1 MTGFLPCDTI
11 IPAERKGF
19 NMGKQDK
26 TNCMRV
32 LESKK
37 IHYTPHPY
45 EADPTL
51 SGEDIARLL
60 GEEPDQVF
68 KTLVTVGKPQRYY
81 VFIIPVNSE
90 LNLKKAAA
98 AVGEKS
104 VSMIPQRDLLPLTGY
119 VHGGCSPIGMKK
131 RFPSY
136 IHQSAAGLDRI
147 FVSAGRVGCQAELA
161 PADLIRVAELVSADL
176 V

>member
-1 MTGFLPCDTI
+1 
-11 IPAERKGF
+11 
-19 NMGKQDK
+19 MGKQDK

-37 IHYTPHPY
+37 IPYTPHLY

-51 SGEDIARLL
+51 TGEDIARLL
-60 GEEPDQVF
+60 GENPEQVF
-68 KTLVTVGKPQRYY
+68 KTLVTEGKPRAYY
-81 VFIIPVNSE
+81 VFIIPVTGE

-98 AVGEKS
+98 AAGEKS
-104 VSMIPQRDLLPLTGY
+104 VSMIPQRELLPLTGY

-131 RFPSY
+131 RFPAF
-136 IHQSAAGLDRI
+136 IHTSASGLDRI
-147 FVSAGRVGCQAELA
+147 FVSAGRVGCQVELA
-161 PADLIRVAELVSADL
+161 PSDLRAVAGLSSADL

>member
-1 MTGFLPCDTI
+1 
-11 IPAERKGF
+11 
-19 NMGKQDK
+19 MGKQDK

-37 IHYTPHPY
+37 ISYTPHLY
-45 EADPTL
+45 EADPSLT
-51 SGEDIARLL
+51 GENIAALL
-60 GEEPDQVF
+60 EEDPDRVF

-81 VFIIPVNSE
+81 VFILPVNRE

-98 AVGEKS
+98 AAGEKS
-104 VSMIPQRDLLPLTGY
+104 VSMIPQRDLQPLPGY

-131 RFPSY
+131 RFPSF
-136 IHQSAAGLDRI
+136 IHESASGFPRI
-147 FVSAGRVGCQAELA
+147 FVSAGRVGCQVELD
-161 PADLIRVAELVSADL
+161 PADLIRVAELTSVDL

>member
-1 MTGFLPCDTI
+1 
-11 IPAERKGF
+11 
-19 NMGKQDK
+19 MGKLDK

-37 IHYTPHPY
+37 IAYHPHLY
-45 EADPTL
+45 EADPAL
-51 SGEDIARLL
+51 SGEQIAGLL
-60 GEEPDQVF
+60 GEDPSQVF
-68 KTLVTVGKPQRYY
+68 KTLVTTGKPQKYY
-81 VFIIPVNSE
+81 VFVIPVNTE
-90 LNLKKAAA
+90 LNLKKAAS

-136 IHQSAAGLDRI
+136 IHESAVGLERI

-161 PADLIRVAELVSADL
+161 PADLIRAAELKTADL

>member
-1 MTGFLPCDTI
+1 
-11 IPAERKGF
+11 
-19 NMGKQDK
+19 MGKQDK

-37 IHYTPHPY
+37 IAYTPHLY

-51 SGEDIARLL
+51 SGGDIAALL
-60 GEEPDQVF
+60 GEEPSQVF
-68 KTLVTVGKPQRYY
+68 KTLVTVGKPQKYY
-81 VFIIPVNSE
+81 VFVVPVNEE

-98 AVGEKS
+98 AAGEKS
-104 VSMIPQRDLLPLTGY
+104 VCMIPQRDLLPLTGY

-131 RFPSY
+131 RFPSF
-136 IHQSAAGLDRI
+136 IHRSAADLSRI
-147 FVSAGRVGCQAELA
+147 FVSAGRVGCQVELD
-161 PADLIRVAELVSADL
+161 PADLIRVAELTSADL

>member
-1 MTGFLPCDTI
+1 
-11 IPAERKGF
+11 
-19 NMGKQDK
+19 MGKQDK

-37 IHYTPHPY
+37 IPYKPHLY
-45 EADPTL
+45 EADPSL
-51 SGEDIARLL
+51 SGEEIARIL
-60 GEEPDQVF
+60 GEEPSQVF
-68 KTLVTVGKPQRYY
+68 KTLVTTGKPQRYY
-81 VFIIPVNSE
+81 VFVIPVNAE
-90 LNLKKAAA
+90 LNLKKAAS

-136 IHQSAAGLDRI
+136 IHESVSGLDRI
-147 FVSAGRVGCQAELA
+147 FVSAGRVGCQVELD
-161 PADLIRVAELVSADL
+161 PADLVRVAELTVKDL

>member
-1 MTGFLPCDTI
+1 
-11 IPAERKGF
+11 
-19 NMGKQDK
+19 MGKQDK

-32 LESKK
+32 LESKN
-37 IHYTPHPY
+37 ISYTPHLY

-51 SGEDIARLL
+51 TGVDIAGILQ
-60 GEEPDQVF
+60 EDPSQVF
-68 KTLVTVGKPQRYY
+68 KTLVTTGRPQRYY
-81 VFIIPVNSE
+81 VFVIPVNAE
-90 LNLKKAAA
+90 LNLKKAAS

-136 IHQSAAGLDRI
+136 IHQSAAGLSRI
-147 FVSAGRVGCQAELA
+147 FVSAGRVGCQVELA
-161 PADLIRVAELVSADL
+161 PADLIRVAELVPADL

>member
-1 MTGFLPCDTI
+1 
-11 IPAERKGF
+11 
-19 NMGKQDK
+19 MGKQDK

-37 IHYTPHPY
+37 ISYTPHLY

-51 SGEDIARLL
+51 TGGEIAARL
-60 GEEPDQVF
+60 GENPEQTF
-68 KTLVTVGKPQRYY
+68 KTLVTVGSPQKYY
-81 VFIIPVNSE
+81 VFVIPVNAV

-104 VSMIPQRDLLPLTGY
+104 VSMILQKDLLPLTGY

-136 IHQSAAGLDRI
+136 IHLSASGLEKI
-147 FVSAGRVGCQAELA
+147 FVSAGRVGCQVELS
-161 PADLIRVAELVSADL
+161 PADLIRVADLTPADL
-176 V
+176 ID

>member
-1 MTGFLPCDTI
+1 
-11 IPAERKGF
+11 
-19 NMGKQDK
+19 MGKQDK

-37 IHYTPHPY
+37 IPYTPHLY
-45 EADPTL
+45 DADPSL
-51 SGEDIARLL
+51 SGEEIARLL
-60 GEEPDQVF
+60 KEEPGQVF
-68 KTLVTVGKPQRYY
+68 KTLVTVGKPQKYY
-81 VFIIPVNSE
+81 VFVSPVCTE

-98 AVGEKS
+98 AAGEKS

-131 RFPSY
+131 RFPSF
-136 IHQSAAGLDRI
+136 IHESAAALSRI
-147 FVSAGRVGCQAELA
+147 FVSAGRVGCQVELA
-161 PADLIRVAELVSADL
+161 PADLVRIAELTPADL

>member
-1 MTGFLPCDTI
+1 
-11 IPAERKGF
+11 
-19 NMGKQDK
+19 MGKQDK

-37 IHYTPHPY
+37 IAYVPHLY
-45 EADPTL
+45 EADPSL
-51 SGEDIARLL
+51 SGGDIAALL
-60 GEEPDQVF
+60 GEDASQVF
-68 KTLVTVGKPQRYY
+68 KTLVTVGKPQKYY
-81 VFIIPVNSE
+81 VFVIPVNSE

-98 AVGEKS
+98 AAGEKS
-104 VSMIPQRDLLPLTGY
+104 IAMIPQKDLLPLTGY

-136 IHQSAAGLDRI
+136 IHESALQISRI
-147 FVSAGRVGCQAELA
+147 FVSAGRVGCQAELD
-161 PADLIRVAELVSADL
+161 PADLIRIAELRPVDCCDPHT

>member
-1 MTGFLPCDTI
+1 
-11 IPAERKGF
+11 
-19 NMGKQDK
+19 MGKQDK

-37 IHYTPHPY
+37 ISYTPHLY

-51 SGEDIARLL
+51 TGEDIARLL
-60 GEEPDQVF
+60 GEEPSQVF

-81 VFIIPVNSE
+81 VFVIPVNKE

-98 AVGEKS
+98 AAGEKS
-104 VSMIPQRDLLPLTGY
+104 VAMIPQRDLLPLTGY

-131 RFPSY
+131 RFPSF
-136 IHQSAAGLDRI
+136 IDGSASSLSRI
-147 FVSAGRVGCQAELA
+147 FVSAGRVGCQVEVD
-161 PADLIRVAELVSADL
+161 PEDLIRVAELRPADL
-176 V
+176 CG

>member
-1 MTGFLPCDTI
+1 
-11 IPAERKGF
+11 
-19 NMGKQDK
+19 MGKQDK

-37 IHYTPHPY
+37 IAYAPHLY

-51 SGEDIARLL
+51 TGGDIAAILGED
-60 GEEPDQVF
+60 PSQVF
-68 KTLVTVGKPQRYY
+68 KTLVTVGKPQKYY
-81 VFIIPVNSE
+81 VFVVPVNEE

-98 AVGEKS
+98 AAGEKS
-104 VSMIPQRDLLPLTGY
+104 VCMIPQKDLLPLTGY

-131 RFPSY
+131 RFPSF
-136 IHQSAAGLDRI
+136 IHRSAAGLSRI
-147 FVSAGRVGCQAELA
+147 FVSAGRVGCQVELD
-161 PADLIRVAELVSADL
+161 PADLIRVAELVPADL

>member
-1 MTGFLPCDTI
+1 
-11 IPAERKGF
+11 
-19 NMGKQDK
+19 MGKQDK

-37 IHYTPHPY
+37 GPYTPHLY
-45 EADPTL
+45 EADPSL
-51 SGEDIARLL
+51 SGEEIAALL
-60 GEEPDQVF
+60 GEDPVQVF

-81 VFIIPVNSE
+81 VFVIPVSRE

-131 RFPSY
+131 RFPSF
-136 IHQSAAGLDRI
+136 IHESASGLSRI
-147 FVSAGRVGCQAELA
+147 FVSAGRVGCQVELS
-161 PADLIRVAELVSADL
+161 PADLIRVAELVPADL

>member
-1 MTGFLPCDTI
+1 
-11 IPAERKGF
+11 
-19 NMGKQDK
+19 MGKQDK

-37 IHYTPHPY
+37 IAYTPHLY
-45 EADPTL
+45 EADPSL
-51 SGEDIARLL
+51 SGEDIARILR
-60 GEEPDQVF
+60 EEPAQVF
-68 KTLVTVGKPQRYY
+68 KTLVTVGKPRRYY
-81 VFIIPVNSE
+81 VFVIPVSEE
-90 LNLKKAAA
+90 LNLKKAAS

-136 IHQSAAGLDRI
+136 IHQSAGNLSRI
-147 FVSAGRVGCQAELA
+147 FVSAGRVGCQVELS
-161 PADLIRVAELVSADL
+161 PADLVRVAELAVADL

>member
-1 MTGFLPCDTI
+1 
-11 IPAERKGF
+11 
-19 NMGKQDK
+19 MGKQDK

-37 IHYTPHPY
+37 ITYTPHLY
-45 EADPTL
+45 EADPPLTG
-51 SGEDIARLL
+51 GEIAALL
-60 GEEPDQVF
+60 GEDPSQVF
-68 KTLVTVGKPQRYY
+68 KTLVTVGKPQKYY
-81 VFIIPVNSE
+81 VFIIPVNAE

-98 AVGEKS
+98 AAGEKS

-131 RFPSY
+131 RFPSF
-136 IHQSAAGLDRI
+136 IHGSVSGLSRI
-147 FVSAGRVGCQAELA
+147 FVSAGRVGCQVELA
-161 PADLIRVAELVSADL
+161 PADLVRVAELVPADL